1 MSTTP
6 PDPPDADPSGDPSPP
21 EAARSGVV
29 AYLPKTALG
38 WVASAAALLYL
49 AGTIGYV
56 IGARTDSP
64 PGRSSIDVGFLQDM
78 ITHHEQAIEMSNV
91 ELAGG
96 EVADVQAFAREILAF
111 QAYEIGVMEGKLAEW
126 GLEPADRSETAMAW
140 MGEDVPVEQMPG
152 LVAADEMSA
161 LLRAEG
167 RAVDTLFVPLMQ
179 DHHRGGVHMADYA
192 ATEAS
197 DPAVRA
203 LAARMARNQRIEVGE
218 LDSAR
223 ERASL
228 DPAPP
233 GFVPDEIPIHDE
245 HAPPTPEPTG
255 HEGH

>member
-1 MSTTP
+1 MTTTP
-6 PDPPDADPSGDPSPP
+6 PDVPDADPPPSRA
-21 EAARSGVV
+21 ESRVA
-29 AYLPKTALG
+29 AYLPKTARG

-56 IGARTDSP
+56 IGARADGH
-64 PGRSSIDVGFLQDM
+64 PGPSSVDVGFLQDM

-96 EVADVQAFAREILAF
+96 EVPDVEAFAREILAF
-111 QAYEIGVMEGKLAEW
+111 QAYEIGVMEGQLAEW

-140 MGEDVPVEQMPG
+140 MHQGIPVEQMPG
-152 LVAADEMSA
+152 LAAEDEMSA
-161 LLRAEG
+161 LLQAEG

-179 DHHRGGVHMADYA
+179 DHHRGGIHMAEYA

-197 DPAVRA
+197 DPAVRQ

-218 LDSAR
+218 LDAAR
-223 ERASL
+223 DRAQL
-228 DPAPP
+228 DPMPAGYQPDDIPVSPAPQEE
-233 GFVPDEIPIHDE
+233 PDE
-245 HAPPTPEPTG
+245 